1 MFLISA
7 VLWAMTLPR
16 TDTWWPLIVVGYL
29 VMCVGFSFLFGP
41 LFTLSLGSVKP
52 ELYSHASAL
61 LGSIQQV
68 AGAAGVAL
76 LIAIMA
82 SRAVSLGGIENVEAL
97 AAGIRL
103 AFLVGA
109 IISVFAV
116 IAAFFIRKPEPAPQ
130 GSWGGGH

>member
-1 MFLISA
+1 M
-7 VLWAMTLPR
+7 
-16 TDTWWPLIVVGYL
+16 
-29 VMCVGFSFLFGP
+29 
-41 LFTLSLGSVKP
+41 KP

-76 LIAIMA
+76 LIAVMA
-82 SRAVSLGGIENVEAL
+82 SVAQGLGGLDNVEAL
-97 AAGIRL
+97 AGGIRM

-116 IAAFFIRKPEPAPQ
+116 ITAFFIRKPDPAPQ
-130 GSWGGGH
+130 GGWGGGH